1 MLSGMPNEVN
11 SNPGPFS
18 QTPTPEEAQSEKT
31 LLVPV
36 LLAFFFGPLG
46 FHRILVGRWKS
57 GLFMMG
63 LTLLA
68 LSAYGMEAP
77 LVQRIQAGERPES
90 IPGDLAMGTLVLL
103 ITTVWASVDGLRL
116 ALGRFRDAAELR
128 MRKWT

>member
-1 MLSGMPNEVN
+1 MLSGMPPEL
-11 SNPGPFS
+11 NPRSAHASPS
-18 QTPTPEEAQSEKT
+18 PAAEDAISEKT
-31 LLVPV
+31 LLAPV
-36 LLAFFFGPLG
+36 LIAFFFGPLG

-68 LSAYGMEAP
+68 LTAYGMEAP
-77 LVQRIQAGERPES
+77 LVQRIQAGERPTA

-103 ITTVWASVDGLRL
+103 ITTVWASIDGLRL
-116 ALGRFRDAAELR
+116 ALGRFRDGAEMR